1 MIRQKKVYKRT
12 WSHPLDPQTVL
23 IEEGGN
29 EGGRDVGREEDREVG
44 NEGGREGGDTM
55 VKGRISMMK

>member
-1 MIRQKKVYKRT
+1 M
-12 WSHPLDPQTVL
+12 DPQTVL

-29 EGGRDVGREEDREVG
+29 EGGRDVGREVDREVG

-55 VKGRISMMK
+55 VKWRISMMK